1 LCALKCGKA
10 VKNSDFRAVLSLN
23 NISFEFG
30 GRYLYRDAT
39 WQINPGEKIGLV
51 GLNGTG
57 KSTLLRI
64 INGEYQLE
72 KGEVSKL
79 RNMTL
84 GFLNQ
89 DLLSYS
95 SSDTI
100 LEVAMQAFGEP
111 LRLEK
116 EIHALLERME
126 HDHSEAILHELH
138 DKQVAYEAADGYNI
152 QHKAEALL
160 EGLGFSTDDLNR
172 SLNQF
177 SGGWRMRVMLA
188 KMMLQQPDLLLLDEP
203 TNHLDLPSIQWVEK
217 YLQDYRGAVVVVSH
231 DRYFLDKV
239 VTKTAEIANQ
249 KITLYNGNYSFYL
262 EEKQGREELQR
273 SQFKNQQQY
282 IKEQEKLI
290 DRFRAKA
297 SKAKMAQ
304 SRMKMLDKMDKI
316 EDVESG
322 TPDINIRFVIDRQPG
337 KVISHLQIKKKAY
350 GDLKILEN
358 TEIKIN
364 RGDKIALIGANGRG
378 KSTLLR
384 MINGSEPYEGK
395 SENVHQVV
403 TAFYAQHQLEALNLN
418 NDLITE
424 LAEFAPDKKDV
435 ELRTVLGA
443 FLFTGDDVF
452 KKIKVLSGGEKSRV
466 ALAKTMLSKAN
477 FLILDEPTNHLDM
490 QSVAILINVLQ
501 EYEGSF
507 IIVSHDRYF
516 LSQVAN
522 KIWWIEDLQVKEYPG
537 DYEEYEYSRSQQKAA
552 DQAVQKAAVAKAKA
566 KKAEAVDQKQKD
578 PSEEEKKKKKKLSNR
593 VQQLEDELSK
603 LKKEREALEK
613 HLSKPEVYGDPK
625 TFQEN
630 LQKFNELEEKMK
642 LVNSEWEKSFEELS
656 AME

>member
-1 LCALKCGKA
+1 M
-10 VKNSDFRAVLSLN
+10 LSLN

-116 EIHALLERME
+116 EIHALLEKME

-160 EGLGFSTDDLNR
+160 EGLGFSTADLNR

-262 EEKQGREELQR
+262 EEKSGREELQR

-566 KKAEAVDQKQKD
+566 KKAEAVEQKQKD

-593 VQQLEDELSK
+593 VQQLEDELIK

>member
-1 LCALKCGKA
+1 M
-10 VKNSDFRAVLSLN
+10 LSLN

-116 EIHALLERME
+116 EIHALLEKME

-160 EGLGFSTDDLNR
+160 EGLGFSTADLNR

-262 EEKQGREELQR
+262 EEKSGREELQR

-566 KKAEAVDQKQKD
+566 KKAEAVEQKQKD

>member
-1 LCALKCGKA
+1 MYLQKCGKTI
-10 VKNSDFRAVLSLN
+10 KNSDFRAVLSLN

-116 EIHALLERME
+116 EIHALLEKME

-160 EGLGFSTDDLNR
+160 EGLGFSTADLNR

-262 EEKQGREELQR
+262 EEKSGREELQR

-566 KKAEAVDQKQKD
+566 KKAEAVEQKQKD

>member
-1 LCALKCGKA
+1 M
-10 VKNSDFRAVLSLN
+10 
-23 NISFEFG
+23 
-30 GRYLYRDAT
+30 YRDAT

-116 EIHALLERME
+116 EIHALLEKME

-160 EGLGFSTDDLNR
+160 EGLGFSTADLNR

-262 EEKQGREELQR
+262 EEKSGREELQR

-566 KKAEAVDQKQKD
+566 KKAEAVEQKQKD

>member
-1 LCALKCGKA
+1 MYLQKCGKTII
-10 VKNSDFRAVLSLN
+10 NSDFRAVLSLN

-116 EIHALLERME
+116 EIHALLEKME

-160 EGLGFSTDDLNR
+160 EGLGFSTADLNR

-262 EEKQGREELQR
+262 EEKTGREELQR

-566 KKAEAVDQKQKD
+566 KKAEAAEQKQKD

>member
-1 LCALKCGKA
+1 M
-10 VKNSDFRAVLSLN
+10 
-23 NISFEFG
+23 
-30 GRYLYRDAT
+30 
-39 WQINPGEKIGLV
+39 V

-64 INGEYQLE
+64 INGEYQPE
-72 KGEVSKL
+72 KGDVSKL
-79 RNMTL
+79 RNMSL

-100 LEVAMQAFGEP
+100 LEVAMQAFAEP

-116 EIHALLERME
+116 EIHALLEKME

-160 EGLGFSTDDLNR
+160 EGLGFSTADLNR

-188 KMMLQQPDLLLLDEP
+188 KMILQQPDLLLLDEP
-203 TNHLDLPSIQWVEK
+203 TNHLDLPSIQWVER
-217 YLQDYRGAVVVVSH
+217 YLQDYRGAVVIVSH

-239 VTKTAEIANQ
+239 VNKIAEIANQ
-249 KITLYNGNYSFYL
+249 KITLYNGNYTFYL
-262 EEKQGREELQR
+262 QEKSGREELQR
-273 SQFKNQQQY
+273 SQFKNQEKY

-322 TPDINIRFVIDRQPG
+322 TPDINIRFVIDKQPG
-337 KVISHLQIKKKAY
+337 KIISHLHIKKKAY

-358 TEIKIN
+358 TEVKIN

-395 SENVHQVV
+395 AENVHQVV

-424 LAEFAPDKKDV
+424 LAEFSPDKKDV
-435 ELRTVLGA
+435 ELRTILGA

-490 QSVAILINVLQ
+490 QSVSILINVLQ

-522 KIWWIEDLQVKEYPG
+522 KIWWIEDFHVKEYPG

-566 KKAEAVDQKQKD
+566 KKAEEVEQKKKD
-578 PSEEEKKKKKKLSNR
+578 PSEEDKKKKKKLSSR
-593 VQQLEDELSK
+593 VQNLENELTRLK
-603 LKKEREALEK
+603 LEREALEK

-625 TFQEN
+625 AFQEN
-630 LQKFNELEEKMK
+630 LQKFNELDEKLK
-642 LVNSEWEKSFEELS
+642 IVNTDWEKSFEELS
-656 AME
+656 SME

>member
-1 LCALKCGKA
+1 M
-10 VKNSDFRAVLSLN
+10 LSLN

>member
-1 LCALKCGKA
+1 M
-10 VKNSDFRAVLSLN
+10 LSLN

-30 GRYLYRDAT
+30 GRYLYRDTT

-64 INGEYQLE
+64 INSEYQLE

-79 RNMTL
+79 RNMTI

-100 LEVAMQAFGEP
+100 LEVAMQAFAEP

-116 EIHALLERME
+116 EIHALLEKME
-126 HDHSEAILHELH
+126 HDHSEEILHELH

-160 EGLGFSTDDLNR
+160 EGLGFSTPDLSR
-172 SLNQF
+172 PLDQF

-217 YLQDYRGAVVVVSH
+217 YLQDYKGAVVIVSH

-239 VTKTAEIANQ
+239 VSKTAEIANQ

-262 EEKQGREELQR
+262 EEKIEREELQR
-273 SQFKNQQQY
+273 SQFKNQEKY

-304 SRMKMLDKMDKI
+304 SRMKMLDRMDKV

-322 TPDINIRFVIDRQPG
+322 TPDINIRFVIDKQPG

-395 SENVHQVV
+395 SENVHQVI

-490 QSVAILINVLQ
+490 QSVGILINVLQ

-507 IIVSHDRYF
+507 VIVSHDRYF

-522 KIWWIEDLQVKEYPG
+522 KIWWIENAEVKEYPG

-552 DQAVQKAAVAKAKA
+552 NQAMQKAAAAQAKA
-566 KKAEAVDQKQKD
+566 KKQEIAEKKKND
-578 PSEEEKKKKKKLSNR
+578 PSEEEKKRKKKLSSR
-593 VQQLEDELSK
+593 VQQLETELVK
-603 LKKEREALEK
+603 LREEREAMEK

-625 TFQEN
+625 SFQEQ
-630 LQKFNELEEKMK
+630 LQKFNALEEKLK
-642 LVNSEWEKSFEELS
+642 GVNSEWEKTFEELS
-656 AME
+656 EME

>member
-1 LCALKCGKA
+1 M
-10 VKNSDFRAVLSLN
+10 LSLN

-30 GRYLYRDAT
+30 GRYLYRDTT

-64 INGEYQLE
+64 INSEYQLE

-79 RNMTL
+79 RNMTI

-100 LEVAMQAFGEP
+100 LEVAMQAFAEP

-116 EIHALLERME
+116 EIHALLEKME
-126 HDHSEAILHELH
+126 HDHSEEILHELH

-160 EGLGFSTDDLNR
+160 EGLGFSTPDLSR
-172 SLNQF
+172 PLDQF

-217 YLQDYRGAVVVVSH
+217 YLQDYKGAVVIVSH

-239 VTKTAEIANQ
+239 VSKTAEIANQ

-262 EEKQGREELQR
+262 EEKIEREELQR
-273 SQFKNQQQY
+273 SQFKNQEKY

-304 SRMKMLDKMDKI
+304 SRMKMLDRMDKV

-322 TPDINIRFVIDRQPG
+322 TPDINIRFVIDKQPG

-395 SENVHQVV
+395 SENVHQVI

-490 QSVAILINVLQ
+490 QSVGILINVLQ

-507 IIVSHDRYF
+507 VIVSHDRYF

-522 KIWWIEDLQVKEYPG
+522 KIWWIENAEVKEYPG

-552 DQAVQKAAVAKAKA
+552 NQAMQKAAAAQAKA
-566 KKAEAVDQKQKD
+566 KKQEIAEKKKND
-578 PSEEEKKKKKKLSNR
+578 PSEEEKKRKKKLSSR
-593 VQQLEDELSK
+593 VQQLETELVK
-603 LKKEREALEK
+603 LKEEREAMEK

-625 TFQEN
+625 SFQEQ
-630 LQKFNELEEKMK
+630 LQKFNALEEKLK
-642 LVNSEWEKSFEELS
+642 GVNSEWEKTFEELS
-656 AME
+656 EME

>member
-1 LCALKCGKA
+1 MYLRKCGKTI
-10 VKNSDFRAVLSLN
+10 KNSDFRAVLSLN

-30 GRYLYRDAT
+30 GRYLYREAT

-116 EIHALLERME
+116 EIHALLEKME

-160 EGLGFSTDDLNR
+160 EGLGFSTADLNR

-262 EEKQGREELQR
+262 EEKTGREELQR

-566 KKAEAVDQKQKD
+566 KKAEAVEQKQKD

-603 LKKEREALEK
+603 LKREREALEK

-642 LVNSEWEKSFEELS
+642 LVNSDWEKSFEELS